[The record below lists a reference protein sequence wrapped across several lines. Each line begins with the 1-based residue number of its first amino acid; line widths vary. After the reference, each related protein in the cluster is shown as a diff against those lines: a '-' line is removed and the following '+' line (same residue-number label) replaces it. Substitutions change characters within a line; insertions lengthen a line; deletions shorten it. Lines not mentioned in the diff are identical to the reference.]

1 MRKARS
7 ESSESSEKKTDDSNA
22 NEEVED
28 GHDGGEDIDA
38 EEEDINATSDPVY
51 GASPDAATKYLPR
64 RKPPA
69 VKIAGPAFYHA
80 RLRKKARAAR
90 RVARQRRSAAPA
102 RSTSFPTTLR
112 DSDSSYSRKW
122 QENIDKFNAAYARAE
137 AKQAAAAAAAAAAAD
152 STSHDSADL
161 PAAALAEAEIDKLKA
176 QLGESI
182 ALRRVADVAVVR
194 ARDDLAAALQR
205 NSDLTEENLA
215 LISKVEELERQV
227 EAATSLTNDLTS
239 KSFVSS
245 LAKPAS
251 FSGNRKSDSLQ
262 ARDWLQTI
270 NDYLSSSRIAK
281 TVQQQIQFA
290 ETYLTGEARRTWHTI
305 RSTLRKPTDADSSA
319 YAGITFEQFQQ
330 ALIDRWDP
338 ACSEVNAMHQLEKLQ
353 QTGSLQAFI
362 SAFDRL
368 CSFVPDMSDRE
379 KVHRFLTQI
388 DQGLVPLIA
397 TDPATKTRWH
407 KYADLR
413 TYALNYVASA
423 PAAAR
428 HTFSSK
434 RRSGKIDNVN
444 STLKRFRHDGAGPS
458 NAGGFHV
465 PRYNRTSDNS
475 DSADG
480 NNSAFREYKNGNG
493 AAFSRH
499 HKLVA
504 WCHAN
509 SICLCC
515 YGTYTAAT
523 AGQHRQHC
531 KQQPKPRNSFPSGYT
546 LPKTNKRT

>member
-28 GHDGGEDIDA
+28 GEDINA

-305 RSTLRKPTDADSSA
+305 RSTLRKPSDTDSSA

-338 ACSEVNAMHQLEKLQ
+338 ACSEVNAMHQLERLQ
-353 QTGSLQAFI
+353 QTGSLQSFI
-362 SAFDRL
+362 SSFDRL
-368 CSFVPDMSDRE
+368 CSFVPDLSDRE
-379 KVHRFLTQI
+379 KVHRFLAQI

-407 KYADLR
+407 SYADLR

-428 HTFSSK
+428 RTFASK
-434 RRSGKIDNVN
+434 RRSGHIDGMQEMI
-444 STLKRFRHDGAGPS
+444 KRHKHDGAGPS
-458 NAGGFHV
+458 GSNGGFEV
-465 PRYNRTSDNS
+465 PRYHRNNNGSS
-475 DSADG
+475 GSADG
-480 NNSAFREYKNGNG
+480 SGGPFKEFKNGNG
-493 AAFSRH
+493 IAFTRH
-499 HKLVA
+499 HKLVS

-515 YGTYTAAT
+515 YGAYTPAT
-523 AGQHRQHC
+523 ASQHRQNC
-531 KQQPKPRNSFPSGYT
+531 KQAPKACGSFPQGYS
-546 LPKTNKRT
+546 LPKSNKRT